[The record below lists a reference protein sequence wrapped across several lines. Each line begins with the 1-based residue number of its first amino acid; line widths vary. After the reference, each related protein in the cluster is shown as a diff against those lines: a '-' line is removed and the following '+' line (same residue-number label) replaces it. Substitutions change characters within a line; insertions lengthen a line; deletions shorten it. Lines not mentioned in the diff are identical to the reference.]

1 MPRSYEG
8 FIALEP
14 AIDVMI
20 GNSEVV
26 VIDEGKDPSHRV
38 CAWRIARNPR
48 GPELAL
54 SRLLQGVEAAEAR
67 QEHHERTSDHS
78 ASGNPRLLAAVP
90 DCIEDARKSDDPPGV
105 RQDPTKDS
113 FYLSLFRSFSW

>member
-8 FIALEP
+8 LVPLEP
-14 AIDVMI
+14 TVDLMIDSSKI
-20 GNSEVV
+20 V
-26 VIDEGKDPSHRV
+26 VIEEGADPSHRV
-38 CAWRIARNPR
+38 CAWGSARNPP

-78 ASGNPRLLAAVP
+78 TSGNPRLLAPVP
-90 DCIEDARKSDDPPGV
+90 DCIEDARKSEDLPGV
-105 RQDPTKDS
+105 RQDPTKDG
-113 FYLSLFRSFSW
+113 FYFSLFRSFS